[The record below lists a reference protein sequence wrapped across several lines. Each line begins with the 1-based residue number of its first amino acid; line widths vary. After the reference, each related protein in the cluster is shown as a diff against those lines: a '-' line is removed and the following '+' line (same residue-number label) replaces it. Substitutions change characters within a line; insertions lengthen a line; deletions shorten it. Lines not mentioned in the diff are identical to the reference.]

1 MNGIQWSTYF
11 THIYVLALP
20 ERRPYM
26 ETLVADLHIPDVI
39 WLPLVPLG
47 KDATVRPPG
56 ALTQGDLGTILSH
69 KKAMQDFI
77 SRSDGGRMLVFED
90 DVQATMPLD
99 ALAAVLPEIEHVPP
113 NAAVY
118 LGRCWSHCWL
128 DTATKSPW
136 IVGAPHSS
144 CTHAL
149 ALGRQAAQALLAQ
162 PANQPIDDMLQALV
176 ADGRVDAFAFK
187 PGLFRQD
194 QTRFAT
200 SSGTPRVDKYTQ
212 DCKPGYVRY
221 QRMAI
226 AAALAAVILGLVYR
240 TWRAIQ

>member
-11 THIYVLALP
+11 THTYVLALP

-26 ETLVADLHIPDVI
+26 EKVVADLQIPDVM
-39 WLPLVPLG
+39 WLPLVRNP
-47 KDATVRPPG
+47 TVWPNG
-56 ALTQGDLGTILSH
+56 TLTQGDLGTVLSH
-69 KKAMQDFI
+69 KKAIRDFL
-77 SRSDGGRMLVFED
+77 SRPDGGRMLVFED

-99 ALAAVLPEIEHVPP
+99 ALAAILPEIEHVPA

-118 LGRCWSHCWL
+118 LGRCWSHCWM

-136 IVGAPHSS
+136 IVGTPHSS

-200 SSGTPRVDKYTQ
+200 SSGTLRADKYTQ

-221 QRMAI
+221 QGIAI